1 MSSVWPNGE
10 REAGGGPL
18 AGIYIPYSVEQP
30 GPCPGCSDNG
40 CLDGMNVRLRDA
52 ALEAWRP
59 GRLGISSHAKHTA
72 SAITT
77 TTRPTS
83 HVVPVLAFNV
93 AEQAFVHD
101 AMKDLARG
109 LSLGAESRQQT
120 RHLATWT
127 CLLLLPTSARSPIHC
142 HYSNKPFVSLLQLL
156 VRQ

>member
-1 MSSVWPNGE
+1 MSGDRYGVWPNGE
-10 REAGGGPL
+10 REAGGGPF
-18 AGIYIPYSVEQP
+18 AVIYIPCSVEQP

-109 LSLGAESRQQT
+109 LSLGAESRQLSPVTHPLPLFEQT
-120 RHLATWT
+120 IRFP
-127 CLLLLPTSARSPIHC
+127 PTAPRPAVSRSSFI
-142 HYSNKPFVSLLQLL
+142 V
-156 VRQ
+156 